1 MNKLTGAAGSE
12 RSEVF
17 KLDTVDR
24 AIISELQV
32 DGRMS
37 YAELGPRVGMSQ
49 AAVRQRVNRL
59 IDRGVMQVVA
69 VTDPLSL
76 GLSTQAMVGI
86 TVSGDVRTVAAAVA
100 DLVEA
105 EYVLITAGRFDV
117 LAEVLCED
125 NDALLT
131 LVNDRILQIDGVAS
145 TEVSPVLKMEKLTF
159 SWGTG

>member
-1 MNKLTGAAGSE
+1 MNKLTGAAGSD

-17 KLDTVDR
+17 TLDAVD
-24 AIISELQV
+24 LQFTDDGPV

-37 YAELGPRVGMSQ
+37 YAELGPKVGMSQ

-86 TVSGDVRTVAAAVA
+86 TVSGDVRAVAAAVA
-100 DLVEA
+100 DLAEA

-145 TEVSPVLKMEKLTF
+145 TEVSPILKMEKLTF

>member
-117 LAEVLCED
+117 LAEVLCKD

-131 LVNDRILQIDGVAS
+131 LVNDRILQIEGVAS

>member
-37 YAELGPRVGMSQ
+37 YAELGPKVGMSQ

-117 LAEVLCED
+117 LAEVLCKD

-131 LVNDRILQIDGVAS
+131 LVNDRILQIEGVAS

>member
-1 MNKLTGAAGSE
+1 MTGAAGSE

-24 AIISELQV
+24 AIISALQI

-69 VTDPLSL
+69 VTDPPSF
-76 GLSTQAMVGI
+76 GLSTQAMVCI

-131 LVNDRILQIDGVAS
+131 LVNDRILQIEGVAS

>member
-1 MNKLTGAAGSE
+1 VNKLTGAVGSE

-17 KLDTVDR
+17 NLDTVDR

-86 TVSGDVRTVAAAVA
+86 TVSGDVRAVAAAVA
-100 DLVEA
+100 ALAEA

-125 NDALLT
+125 NDTLLT
-131 LVNDRILQIDGVAS
+131 LVNDRILQIDGVTS

>member
-1 MNKLTGAAGSE
+1 MTGAAGSD

-17 KLDTVDR
+17 TLDAVDR
-24 AIISELQV
+24 SIIGELQV

-86 TVSGDVRTVAAAVA
+86 TVSGDVRAVAAAVA

>member
-1 MNKLTGAAGSE
+1 MNKLTGAVGSE

-131 LVNDRILQIDGVAS
+131 LVNDRILQIEGVAS

>member
-17 KLDTVDR
+17 VLDAVDR

-37 YAELGPRVGMSQ
+37 YAELGPKVGMSQ

-69 VTDPLSL
+69 VTAPLSL
-76 GLSTQAMVGI
+76 GLSAQAMVGI
-86 TVSGDVRTVAAAVA
+86 TVSGDVRAVAAAVA

-117 LAEVLCED
+117 VVEVLCED

-131 LVNDRILQIDGVAS
+131 LVNDQILQIDGVAS
-145 TEVSPVLKMEKLTF
+145 TEVSAILKMEKLAFT
-159 SWGTG
+159 WGTG

>member
-1 MNKLTGAAGSE
+1 MNKLTGAAGSD

-17 KLDTVDR
+17 TLDAVDR
-24 AIISELQV
+24 SIIGELQV

-37 YAELGPRVGMSQ
+37 YAELGPKVGMSQ

-86 TVSGDVRTVAAAVA
+86 TVSGDVRAVAAAVA

-145 TEVSPVLKMEKLTF
+145 TEVSPILKMEKLTF

>member
-1 MNKLTGAAGSE
+1 MTGAAGSE

-24 AIISELQV
+24 AIISALQI

-76 GLSTQAMVGI
+76 GLSTQAVVGI
-86 TVSGDVRTVAAAVA
+86 TVSGDVRAVAAAVA

-131 LVNDRILQIDGVAS
+131 LVNDRILQIDGVTS

>member
-1 MNKLTGAAGSE
+1 MNKLVGAKDAD

-17 KLDTVDR
+17 PLDDVDR
-24 AIISELQV
+24 AIILELQV

-37 YAELGPRVGMSQ
+37 YAELGPKVGLSQ
-49 AAVRQRVNRL
+49 AAARQRVNRL
-59 IDRGVMQVVA
+59 TERGVMQVVA

-76 GLSTQAMVGI
+76 GLTTQAMVGI
-86 TVSGDVRTVAAAVA
+86 TVDGDVRVAAALVA
-100 DLVEA
+100 ELVEA

-125 NDALLT
+125 NAALLA
-131 LVNDRILQIDGVAS
+131 LVNDRIRSIDGVAS
-145 TEVSPVLKMEKLTF
+145 TEVFSVLKMEKLAF

>member
-1 MNKLTGAAGSE
+1 VNKLVGASGAD

-17 KLDTVDR
+17 PLDDLDR

-37 YAELGPRVGMSQ
+37 YAELGPRVGLSQ
-49 AAVRQRVNRL
+49 AAARQRVNRL
-59 IDRGVMQVVA
+59 TERGVMQVVA

-76 GLSTQAMVGI
+76 GLTTQAMVGI
-86 TVSGDVRTVAAAVA
+86 TVVGDVRVVAAAVA
-100 DLVEA
+100 ELVES
-105 EYVLITAGRFDV
+105 EYVLIVAGRYDV

-125 NDALLT
+125 NEALLT
-131 LVNDRILQIDGVAS
+131 LVNDRIRTIEGVEA
-145 TEVSPVLKMEKLTF
+145 TEVFSILKMEKLTF

>member
-1 MNKLTGAAGSE
+1 MTGAAGSE

-24 AIISELQV
+24 AIISALQV

-105 EYVLITAGRFDV
+105 EYVLITAGHFDV

>member
-24 AIISELQV
+24 AIISALQIA
-32 DGRMS
+32 GRMS

-86 TVSGDVRTVAAAVA
+86 TVSGDVRAVAAAVA

>member
-131 LVNDRILQIDGVAS
+131 LVNDRILQIEGVAS

>member
-1 MNKLTGAAGSE
+1 MNKLTGAVGSE

-24 AIISELQV
+24 AIISALQI

-86 TVSGDVRTVAAAVA
+86 TVSGDVRAVAAAVA

-125 NDALLT
+125 NDTLLT
-131 LVNDRILQIDGVAS
+131 LVNDRILQIDGVTS

>member
-1 MNKLTGAAGSE
+1 VNKLTGAAGSE

-24 AIISELQV
+24 AIISALQI

-125 NDALLT
+125 NDTLLT
-131 LVNDRILQIDGVAS
+131 LVNDRILQIDGVTS

>member
-24 AIISELQV
+24 AIISALQI

-69 VTDPLSL
+69 VTAPLSL